1 MPAMLEMRS
10 APASSGLP
18 DAVVTVALCAILG
31 VFGAG
36 CSDTNRYTGTT
47 PPTASVDG
55 TTAGSTSTPDEEKR
69 MRIEITIGDQH
80 FRATLSESAAARDL
94 LTQLPLTIDLVDHG
108 AVEKTGPLPSP
119 LSLDGQPD
127 GADPDVGDVGYYA
140 PGNDLVLYY
149 GNQSYYPGIVILGQ
163 LEGDAAQ
170 RISDLDGPVT
180 TTVEAHGA

>member
-1 MPAMLEMRS
+1 MPGMLEMRS

-18 DAVVTVALCAILG
+18 DAVATGALCAIFG
-31 VFGAG
+31 VFGVG
-36 CSDTNRYTGTT
+36 CSDTHRDNGTT

-55 TTAGSTSTPDEEKR
+55 TTAGSASTPDEEKR

-94 LTQLPLTIDLVDHG
+94 LTQLPLTIDLVDHD
-108 AVEKTGPLPSP
+108 AVEKTGALPSP
-119 LSLDGQPD
+119 LCLDGQPD

-180 TTVEAHGA
+180 TIVEAHGA